1 MSSPWM
7 YSHTESL
14 EVWEFRY
21 RRSERVYIHLVYY
34 DIRKVR
40 VEHVRRGVTTEGVT
54 GYYNRRLDTEY
65 DTEAHLMGGV
75 DFSYRV
81 LVFIPLLPN
90 DARVAAWVAN

>member
-21 RRSERVYIHLVYY
+21 RRSERVYIQLVYY

-40 VEHVRRGVTTEGVT
+40 VEHTRRGVTTQGET
-54 GYYNRRLDTEY
+54 GFYNRRLHEEY
-65 DTEAHLMGGV
+65 DTEAQLMRSI
-75 DFSYRV
+75 DSSYRTST
-81 LVFIPLLPN
+81 FQIFSTGTE
-90 DARVAAWVAN
+90 